1 VETHHIPL
9 EREVQ
14 DCAVCGEDAVNFIW
28 DVLGS
33 LLLELLSDRVANAD
47 HYITTLQPLNE
58 VILIT
63 HPSA

>member
-33 LLLELLSDRVANAD
+33 LLLELFGHRIANAD
-47 HYITTLQPLNE
+47 HYIATLR
-58 VILIT
+58 
-63 HPSA
+63 SS